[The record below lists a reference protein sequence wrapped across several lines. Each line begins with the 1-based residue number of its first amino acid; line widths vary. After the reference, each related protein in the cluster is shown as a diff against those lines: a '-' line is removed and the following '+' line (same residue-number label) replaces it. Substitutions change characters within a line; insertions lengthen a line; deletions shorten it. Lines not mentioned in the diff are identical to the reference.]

1 MFTRKTVASGTK
13 ILDREIALAARE
25 RAGRAAAY
33 AAPRL
38 HEIAS
43 ATRLVQG
50 GGGMSGA
57 DRNYYY
63 YFLPGE

>member
-1 MFTRKTVASGTK
+1 MFTRKTVSSGTK
-13 ILDREIALAARE
+13 ILDRE
-25 RAGRAAAY
+25 RAGGAAAY

>member
-1 MFTRKTVASGTK
+1 MFTRKTVASGAK
-13 ILDREIALAARE
+13 IVDREIALAARE
-25 RAGRAAAY
+25 RSGAAAY